1 MGNSQISM
9 DLRRE
14 RVKAMLL
21 DGYGVAQIAKALEV
35 SEYTVRQ
42 DLKAIDQKALL
53 ARGTDVVDVAFSRFK
68 TEVEWAA
75 EEARKMH
82 MGSLTSVDSAADDV
96 VSGGRMDCLRFIVEM
111 EEKKMG
117 MAQSLGLLEKMAEKK
132 KIDFGID
139 DSKLSPEMIK
149 KIADRIAVEES

>member
-96 VSGGRMDCLRFIVEM
+96 DSGM
-111 EEKKMG
+111 
-117 MAQSLGLLEKMAEKK
+117 
-132 KIDFGID
+132 
-139 DSKLSPEMIK
+139 LS
-149 KIADRIAVEES
+149 